1 MIDVVAIDA
10 GIGVIRAISVMA
22 MLLTLA
28 GASGDKND
36 HIDTITLARAR
47 L

>member
-10 GIGVIRAISVMA
+10 GIGVIRAIAVMA

-28 GASGDKND
+28 GVSRDKND

>member
-1 MIDVVAIDA
+1 MIVVVAIDA
-10 GIGVIRAISVMA
+10 GIEVIRAISVMA

-28 GASGDKND
+28 GMSRDKND